1 MIKVIKLLFG
11 FLICS
16 QLSAQVVLK
25 ANGSD
30 NTYELITSVLA
41 PGYKPIEAPG
51 STKKNCDNHSSF
63 KGTHITEIFDTEL
76 NTHAFKFLIHV
87 NEDNDRCKKF
97 DRQRNEIKSY
107 DKSPENLK
115 GTKGETVVY
124 QWKFKL
130 DKGFQV
136 SKKFTHIH
144 QLKAVGGSE
153 KNMPLIT
160 LTARKGNPDKL
171 ELRYSSALD
180 QNTLNSVPLD
190 VFRGNWVEVTETVT
204 YEEKGNAKFSML
216 IIDRKTG
223 IEILNYSS
231 SQLRMWKTNANFVR
245 PKWGI
250 YRSLKHASDLRD
262 EEVLFAD
269 FSIKEIK

>member
-1 MIKVIKLLFG
+1 MKLIKPILA

-16 QLSAQVVLK
+16 QLSAQVLLN
-25 ANGSD
+25 ADGPG
-30 NTYELITSVLA
+30 NTYELISSVLA
-41 PGYKPIEAPG
+41 PGYKPIETPG
-51 STKKNCDNHSSF
+51 TRKNDCDNHSSF
-63 KGTHITEIFDTEL
+63 KGTHITEIFDKEL
-76 NTHAFKFLIHV
+76 NRHVFKFLIHV

-107 DKSPENLK
+107 DKSPDNLK

-136 SKKFTHIH
+136 SKNFTHLH

-160 LTARKGNPDKL
+160 LTARKANPDKL

-180 QNTLNSVPLD
+180 QNTLTSVPLD
-190 VFRGNWVEVTETVT
+190 AFKGNWVEVTETVT
-204 YEEKGNAKFSML
+204 YGEKGNAKFSML
-216 IIDRKTG
+216 IIDHKTG
-223 IEILNYSS
+223 REILKYSS
-231 SQLRMWKTNANFVR
+231 SQLRMWKTNADFVR

-250 YRSLKHASDLRD
+250 YRSLKRASDLRD

-269 FSIKEIK
+269 FSIKEIE